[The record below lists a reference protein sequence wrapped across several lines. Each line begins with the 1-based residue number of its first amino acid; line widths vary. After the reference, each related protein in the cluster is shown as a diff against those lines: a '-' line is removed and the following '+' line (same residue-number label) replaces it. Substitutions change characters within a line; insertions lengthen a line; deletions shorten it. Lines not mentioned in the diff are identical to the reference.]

1 MSMSL
6 EQVNAFYE
14 VLTSNQAIYDEYF
27 HKCCLRGLFGIWNW
41 DTAKIV
47 DFAAS
52 LDFHFTVQDLETV
65 LFEGDAGVVKPSIS
79 LSVN

>member
-1 MSMSL
+1 MSL

-14 VLTSNQAIYDEYF
+14 VLSSNQAIYDEYF
-27 HKCCLRGLFGIWNW
+27 DRCCLRGLFGIWSW
-41 DTAKIV
+41 DRVKIV

-52 LDFHFTVQDLETV
+52 LDFHFTVQDLEIV
-65 LFEGDAGVVKPSIS
+65 LFEGDAGVVQASMS